1 MIRVELPAPL
11 RKLAGIAGCEV
22 ELEVGSA
29 ATQGEVIDAL
39 EARYPMLRGT
49 VRDPATGQ
57 RRAYVR
63 FFACMEDVSHE
74 RMEAGLPERVLSGE
88 EPLLIVGAVSGG
100 TCARVISAGY

>member
-11 RKLAGIAGCEV
+11 RRLAGISGCEV
-22 ELEVGSA
+22 SLDAGPDP
-29 ATQGEVIDAL
+29 TQGDVVNAL

-63 FFACMEDVSHE
+63 FFACMEDVSHDG
-74 RMEAGLPERVLSGE
+74 MGAKLPDAVVSGR
-88 EPLLIVGAVSGG
+88 EPFMIVGAVAGG
-100 TCARVISAGY
+100 

>member
-1 MIRVELPAPL
+1 MIRVELPGPL
-11 RKLAGIAGCEV
+11 RKLAGISGCEV
-22 ELEVGSA
+22 ELDLGA
-29 ATQGEVIDAL
+29 GATQGDLADAL

-74 RMEAGLPERVLSGE
+74 GMEARLPDAVASGE
-88 EPLLIVGAVSGG
+88 EPFMIVGAVAGG
-100 TCARVISAGY
+100 